1 MRINIEINMK
11 GEYSNFYYVPNAY
24 VNLIINIKAVVFLA
38 TGCKSMQSNGYPYDQ
53 VLITTR

>member
-1 MRINIEINMK
+1 MK

-38 TGCKSMQSNGYPYDQ
+38 TGFKVCSRTCIPMMKF
-53 VLITTR
+53 

>member
-1 MRINIEINMK
+1 MRINTEINMQ
-11 GEYSNFYYVPNAY
+11 GEYSNFYYVPSAH
-24 VNLIINIKAVVFLA
+24 VNLITSANAVVFLA